1 MARKAAPPP
10 PSDTKLAIVE
20 AALRLAAERSW
31 HEVALADIAAAAG
44 LGVVELYRLLPSKPA
59 ILREFTRRIDLTT
72 LDGATDPE
80 ERPRDRLFE
89 ILMRRFDA
97 LGPYKP
103 ALSRMAGDL
112 RRLRLDLLPAA
123 AQLPRSMSWMLE
135 AAQIP
140 SAGFVG
146 AVRVKALCL
155 AYLTVLRIFLEDDSP
170 DLTRTMA
177 ALDRALRRAEPFMR
191 LAGPAN
197 AAEASSPAS

>member
-1 MARKAAPPP
+1 MARKAAARPH
-10 PSDTKLAIVE
+10 DAKLAIVE
-20 AALRLAAERSW
+20 AAMRLAAERSW
-31 HEVALADIAAAAG
+31 RDIALADIAAAAG

-59 ILREFTRRIDLTT
+59 ILQAFTRRIDLAA
-72 LDGATDPE
+72 LSEAVDPV

-103 ALSRMAGDL
+103 ALRRMAGDARKL
-112 RRLRLDLLPAA
+112 GLDLLPAA
-123 AQLPRSMSWMLE
+123 IQLPRSMSWMLE
-135 AAQIP
+135 AAHIP

-146 AVRVKALCL
+146 AVRAKALCF
-155 AYLTVLRIFLEDDSP
+155 AYLAVLRTYLDDDSP

-191 LAGPAN
+191 LSDAPG
-197 AAEASSPAS
+197 AEADAA